1 MVVIGKSRSMVG
13 SRRGKLVI
21 PEVIFEANI

>member
-1 MVVIGKSRSMVG
+1 MVVMGRSRSVIG
-13 SRRGKLVI
+13 SRRGKVVI